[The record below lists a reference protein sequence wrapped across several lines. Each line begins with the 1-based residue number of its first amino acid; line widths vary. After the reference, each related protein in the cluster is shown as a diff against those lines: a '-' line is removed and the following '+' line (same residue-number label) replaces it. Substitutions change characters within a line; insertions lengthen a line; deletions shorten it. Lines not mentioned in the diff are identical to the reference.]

1 MYTRHT
7 RQQIQQLRQA
17 AIGLF
22 EKDLSN
28 AEIARRLGV
37 SRKTIVGWRQL
48 YAAQG
53 ACGLQLNPAGLP
65 RRINEAQLQQVAEAL
80 LQGPQAHGYPTQLWT
95 LPRIADLIEK
105 LTGVR
110 SHPGHVW
117 WLLRHLGF
125 TCQKP
130 EGVAKE
136 RNEAKIAHW
145 VAQEWPL
152 IKKGHGSEGTL

>member
-53 ACGLQLNPAGLP
+53 ACGLQLKPAGLP

-110 SHPGHVW
+110 YHPGHV
-117 WLLRHLGF
+117 
-125 TCQKP
+125 
-130 EGVAKE
+130 
-136 RNEAKIAHW
+136 
-145 VAQEWPL
+145 
-152 IKKGHGSEGTL
+152 